1 MIQGLLDDKSLALF
15 ASCSIDT
22 NAPHRRSAASYSQAS
37 CSLDIT
43 VYGPIELFDEIGEWL
58 QEYNV
63 YLQDPRNCDL
73 DVRYWNPQR
82 LSSSDPRSCP
92 YVSQVVLLGS
102 GLVQF
107 EEIDEQPDLLDIISG
122 QDDLEEAT
130 APKVIRAALHKS
142 DIQSLHGDPANMLT
156 QAPKASTH
164 FHATSGERMGIR
176 DQKSRYLG
184 GIGLES

>member
-1 MIQGLLDDKSLALF
+1 MIQGLLDDKSLEIFAL
-15 ASCSIDT
+15 CTIDT
-22 NAPHRRSAASYSQAS
+22 DAPRPRSGASYSQAS

-43 VYGPIELFDEIGEWL
+43 VYGPSELFNEIGEWF

-73 DVRYWNPQR
+73 DVDVRYWNPQR
-82 LSSSDPRSCP
+82 LSSSDLKLCP

-107 EEIDEQPDLLDIISG
+107 QEIDEQPDLLDIISG

-130 APKVIRAALHKS
+130 APKVIRAALHK
-142 DIQSLHGDPANMLT
+142 L
-156 QAPKASTH
+156 
-164 FHATSGERMGIR
+164 GIH
-176 DQKSRYLG
+176 
-184 GIGLES
+184 ES